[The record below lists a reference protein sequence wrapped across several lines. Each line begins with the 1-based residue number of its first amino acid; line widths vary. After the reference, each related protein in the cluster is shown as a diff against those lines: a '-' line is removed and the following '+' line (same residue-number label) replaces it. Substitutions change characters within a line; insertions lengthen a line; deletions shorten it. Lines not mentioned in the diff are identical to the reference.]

1 MRIHHKKVRSKSYTK
16 GAKGGYTVPMAD
28 TGAEVVAVSSPLHP
42 YDKVTGVGRSR
53 FVRDDSWN
61 RAWQIIRSVPGQIL
75 SLSFKLVSTAKYG
88 SARGRY
94 IRITPL
100 QSEIVLGMGLVFTVA
115 ILCYIIGLFI

>member
-28 TGAEVVAVSSPLHP
+28 TGGEVAVSSPLHP
-42 YDKVTGVGRSR
+42 YDRVTGVGRSR

-61 RAWQIIRSVPGQIL
+61 RAWPIIRSVPGQIL

-100 QSEIVLGMGLVFTVA
+100 QSNIVLGMGLVYTIA
-115 ILCYIIGLFI
+115 IICYIIDLFI